1 MRISL
6 FLETTKLRE
15 FQLFD
20 LHYTLLILKYFYS
33 NYWYINLV
41 KKDIFSFQPNKG
53 NSEDVWQ
60 HDMFDGGAG
69 GGLKRARSAPGGGGI
84 VTSSGKLHISN
95 LDFGVSESDIQVMMN
110 FLFGHQL

>member
-1 MRISL
+1 
-6 FLETTKLRE
+6 
-15 FQLFD
+15 
-20 LHYTLLILKYFYS
+20 
-33 NYWYINLV
+33 
-41 KKDIFSFQPNKG
+41 
-53 NSEDVWQ
+53 
-60 HDMFDGGAG
+60 MFDGGAG